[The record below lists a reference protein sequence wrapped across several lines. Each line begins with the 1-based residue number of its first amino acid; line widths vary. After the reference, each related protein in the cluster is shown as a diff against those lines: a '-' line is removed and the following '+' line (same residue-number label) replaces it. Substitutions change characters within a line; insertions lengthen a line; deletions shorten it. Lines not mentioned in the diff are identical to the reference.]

1 MTGREKLLKKIKFYR
16 YTVFLIY
23 RFLYLPF
30 YQQLKNP
37 SAHKGNKVFHKNKH
51 NNIE

>member
-1 MTGREKLLKKIKFYR
+1 MTGREKLLKKNK
-16 YTVFLIY
+16 VLPLY
-23 RFLYLPF
+23 RFPYLPF